1 MAEEM
6 RALYLIAGTD
16 GAKIDA
22 TRARL
27 RARAEREAGSDAL
40 EVFEPGEGRGM
51 PDHEAL
57 LLAIPAMSLMQSRR
71 YLLVD
76 GVERWRD
83 RQIEAVAAA
92 VGELPPDLT
101 LVLIS
106 RGKTPAK
113 LSKAVKAAKGEIHEF
128 EAPKAREM
136 PRALV
141 ANAQALGFRLDP
153 AAARLLVER
162 MGASPVRLQH
172 ELERLALWAG
182 EGGEVSAADLGSMI
196 ADTSEA
202 AVWSLSD
209 ALLERDAAA
218 ALRIGERLIDQGE
231 NVTGLIYG
239 LASRLRGACFAAG
252 QLEQGI
258 PPKQVESSLKMHP
271 YAAKLLVGRL
281 RDTNVA
287 DLRMATEALAD
298 LELWCRGGADYGD
311 ELAFTLTLQR
321 CRWPPR
327 RRAKTKQRQG
337 GERERAPH
345 VTERRRRACAG
356 LQPPTRRRCERL
368 WTSCVRRCSCAW
380 RPSARPCRSSRRGRA
395 PRLAIAPA
403 SPPST
408 ALSRR
413 RKWVLTVLV
422 SSRFSARS
430 RSLRRIRFFCEAMLA
445 MSQVP
450 GLTRCQPQAA
460 ADYSD

>member
-22 TRARL
+22 TRSRL
-27 RARAEREAGSDAL
+27 RARAEREAGADAL

-57 LLAIPAMSLMQSRR
+57 LAAIPAMSLMESRR
-71 YLLVD
+71 YLLAD

-83 RQIEAVAAA
+83 RQLEAVGAA
-92 VGELPPDLT
+92 VGDLPPDLT
-101 LVLIS
+101 LVLIA
-106 RGKTPAK
+106 RAKAPAK
-113 LSKAVKAAKGEIHEF
+113 LSKAVKEAKGEIHEF

-136 PRALV
+136 PRVLV
-141 ANAQALGFRLDP
+141 ADAQQLGFRLEP
-153 AAARLLVER
+153 EAARVLVER

-182 EGGEVSAADLGSMI
+182 EGGAVTAADLEAMI

-209 ALLERDAAA
+209 ALLERDAAG

-271 YAAKLLVGRL
+271 YAAKQLVGRL
-281 RDTNVA
+281 GNTDVA

-311 ELAFTLTLQR
+311 ELALTLAL
-321 CRWPPR
+321 
-327 RRAKTKQRQG
+327 RRA
-337 GERERAPH
+337 
-345 VTERRRRACAG
+345 AG
-356 LQPPTRRRCERL
+356 AT
-368 WTSCVRRCSCAW
+368 
-380 RPSARPCRSSRRGRA
+380 
-395 PRLAIAPA
+395 
-403 SPPST
+403 
-408 ALSRR
+408 
-413 RKWVLTVLV
+413 
-422 SSRFSARS
+422 
-430 RSLRRIRFFCEAMLA
+430 
-445 MSQVP
+445 
-450 GLTRCQPQAA
+450 AA
-460 ADYSD
+460 A